1 AGAGE
6 VPAELGV
13 AAGRCGA
20 LRTARAGAGV
30 LGAAAA
36 GGQRETA
43 DESERGER
51 DELVL
56 ANVHCESFRGP
67 WAREAVQREGLTAG
81 TLRSADDGPPAR
93 AGTAGELP
101 EPDDELAVQAQET
114 IRSQGPRMR
123 PAVACATAAQ
133 HWGAARRRSE
143 MAPVAAGR
151 RSGGVPAPGRSA
163 AAQEALSAA
172 SPNTT
177 MYSTMV
183 SSGIIPISEVTRP
196 AIARPRPPL
205 GRGDAAP
212 VSFIPIAENTRP
224 KGAVSPPHMS
234 TPSRPSTKPVIAAP
248 ELGGGGAKAPWTG

>member
-1 AGAGE
+1 GDRGDVDGQVEGLFAVAHLGGGGQLLLVQGGVGAGELHLAGEELLAPGAGAGGVVGDGHIPALGLDQAAEGLGPRRLRVLHGGGAGAGE

-93 AGTAGELP
+93 A
-101 EPDDELAVQAQET
+101 
-114 IRSQGPRMR
+114 
-123 PAVACATAAQ
+123 
-133 HWGAARRRSE
+133 
-143 MAPVAAGR
+143 
-151 RSGGVPAPGRSA
+151 
-163 AAQEALSAA
+163 
-172 SPNTT
+172 
-177 MYSTMV
+177 
-183 SSGIIPISEVTRP
+183 
-196 AIARPRPPL
+196 
-205 GRGDAAP
+205 
-212 VSFIPIAENTRP
+212 
-224 KGAVSPPHMS
+224 
-234 TPSRPSTKPVIAAP
+234 
-248 ELGGGGAKAPWTG
+248 